1 MTPEFILVLVISVL
15 TLAVLVTGILF
26 LNRGRMKTLFI
37 ALHILFLVA
46 NTSWLVGRHFQQNGL
61 DFLTLSSTV
70 MVFPVIAI
78 LTLAFF
84 HGRFFTRRIY
94 LPIMIFLPSLGIVYV
109 SIVEEWTSSDLYDH
123 SVFMYY
129 IVFCLAISLAE
140 STAVWLRSSILRKEG
155 YLLVLSLMILL
166 ATGPVYY
173 QELRILNADDFIG
186 PNLGFPLSGGV
197 MLMAL
202 LRTDYSPVGLKT
214 KRRTQRDISRFCPE
228 PGRLHF
234 VNEARP
240 KYSRSIFADE
250 LDNGKPGLVLISSGR
265 RQSAFKSRIGNA
277 AIMKVSFTNGKDSIR
292 AWDLGRVHYCI
303 RDFAAAHRNSVVLVD
318 AFPALVCN
326 NDMSSARELVSSMR
340 SLAKRTDCTFLV
352 PLSLLTRTES
362 SQLIR
367 PGDSVME
374 FPDIEIKVL
383 EILEA
388 HIGKLSRHLLR
399 KYCKSKGIMIKD
411 LLLEDVPDLAVW
423 ITSALDTLGVYAGD
437 SAMLRNWKN
446 ESYSTSLDLMRFYNS
461 DIEEAQRLSTNPP
474 VTTESLLSQVVYGR
488 MAVPPSTRKARASK
502 RSEKAMRE
510 GLLRVFLKYFGEAG
524 RFVLAKELG
533 KLDKKL
539 DNLTEADLIP
549 LADKAQ
555 EAMMEFGEIV
565 DIDHIR
571 TDMESK
577 GYRMRDEIVGL
588 ISEGGIA

>member
-1 MTPEFILVLVISVL
+1 MISVL
-15 TLAVLVTGILF
+15 TLAVLVAGILF

-37 ALHILFLVA
+37 ALHILFLVV

-70 MVFPVIAI
+70 MVFPLIAI

-84 HGRFFTRRIY
+84 HGRSFTRRIY

-109 SIVEEWTSSDLYDH
+109 SIVEAWTSSDLYDR
-123 SVFMYY
+123 SVFIYY
-129 IVFCLAISLAE
+129 IVSCLAISIAE
-140 STAVWLRSSILRKEG
+140 STAVWLRSSIFRKEG
-155 YLLVLSLMILL
+155 YLLILSLMTIL

-173 QELRILNADDFIG
+173 QELRILSASDFIG
-186 PNLGFPLSGGV
+186 PNLGFPLSGAV
-197 MLMAL
+197 ILMAL
-202 LRTDYSPVGLKT
+202 LRTDYSPVSLKT
-214 KRRTQRDISRFCPE
+214 GRRAQKNTMRFHPE
-228 PGRLHF
+228 PGKLHF
-234 VNEARP
+234 VREARP

-250 LDNGKPGLVLISSGR
+250 LDTGKLGLVLTSSR
-265 RQSAFKSRIGNA
+265 RWRFAFKLSTKNV
-277 AIMKVSFTNGKDSIR
+277 AIIEISFTNGKDSIR
-292 AWDLGRVHYCI
+292 AWDLGRVYHCI
-303 RDFAAAHRNSVVLVD
+303 QDFATAHRSSVVLVD
-318 AFPALVCN
+318 AFPLLVCN

-352 PLSLLTRTES
+352 PSSLLTRTEF
-362 SQLIR
+362 SQLIG

-374 FPDIEIKVL
+374 FPDVEIKVL
-383 EILEA
+383 EILKA
-388 HIGKLSRHLLR
+388 HVGNLSEHLLR
-399 KYCKSKGIMIKD
+399 KYCEGKGIMIKD

-423 ITSALDTLGVYAGD
+423 TTSTLDTLGVYAGD

-446 ESYSTSLDLMRFYNS
+446 ESYRISLDLMKFYNS
-461 DIEEAQRLSTNPP
+461 DIEEAQRLSTDPP
-474 VTTESLLSQVVYGR
+474 VTTESLLSQVVHAE
-488 MAVPPSTRKARASK
+488 MAVPPSTRKARANK

-510 GLLRVFLKYFGEAG
+510 GLLLVFLKYFGEAG
-524 RFVLAKELG
+524 RFVLARELG

-555 EAMMEFGEIV
+555 EAMMDFGEIV

-571 TDMESK
+571 TDMKSK

-588 ISEGGIA
+588 VSEGGIA